1 MLSLGRA
8 LKGRFFLAWRRPTAC
23 WRRAKRVTAVKVAV
37 NAHLLSGQPGYRRA
51 GIHHYMTQLL
61 RHLPLTGLDVTVF
74 TNDDGRQLATTN
86 LKMRATRWPTG
97 RPYGRILWEQLVWP
111 WQLRQFDL
119 LHSMAFVTPLAA
131 PCPAVVT
138 VYDLSFIHYPDR
150 FPRFQRH
157 YLTSQTRRSCHAARR
172 VITISESGR
181 QDVHDYFGL
190 PLERITVVRPGVDG
204 VFQPLPAAQVEAF
217 RRREALPEQFLLHV
231 GTLQPRKNIPL
242 LLEALARLE
251 RPELQL
257 VLVGGRGWLYD
268 AIFNRVADLGLEK
281 QVRFTGYVADSDLP
295 LWYNAATLLLFPSV
309 YEGFGLPVAQAMA
322 CGTPVAAANVAAM
335 PEVAG
340 EAALLFAP
348 DDVEAVAAQI
358 AAVLDDSQLAA
369 ALAAKGIN
377 QAQQFSWTESGR
389 VLAAVYQS
397 TL

>member
-1 MLSLGRA
+1 
-8 LKGRFFLAWRRPTAC
+8 
-23 WRRAKRVTAVKVAV
+23 VTAITVAV
-37 NAHLLSGQPGYRRA
+37 NAHLLSGQAGYRRA

-61 RHLPLTGLDVTVF
+61 RHLPLDGLEATIF
-74 TNDDGRQLATTN
+74 TNDDGRELADTGLTI
-86 LKMRATRWPTG
+86 RSTRWPTG
-97 RPYGRILWEQLVWP
+97 TPYGRILWEQLAWP

-138 VYDLSFIHYPDR
+138 VYDLSFLHYPDR

-157 YLTSQTRRSCHAARR
+157 YLTSQTRRSCRAARR

-190 PLERITVVRPGVDG
+190 PLERIMVVRPGVDA

-217 RRREALPEQFLLHV
+217 RRRESLPAQFLLHV

-242 LLEALARLE
+242 LLEALARLD
-251 RPELQL
+251 RPDLQL
-257 VLVGGRGWLYD
+257 ILVGGKGWLYD
-268 AIFNRVADLGLEK
+268 AIFSQVTALGLES
-281 QVRFTGYVADSDLP
+281 QVRFAGYVADSDLP

-348 DDVEAVAAQI
+348 DDVDAVVARI
-358 AAVLDDSQLAA
+358 TAVLDDSHLAA
-369 ALAAKGIN
+369 ALTAKGII
-377 QAQQFSWTESGR
+377 QAQQFSWAESGQA
-389 VLAAVYQS
+389 LAAVYQS
-397 TL
+397 AL